1 MAFVFKE
8 TRKDACITNSREHTR
23 FMKKLRLV
31 TCVLVSISLAGCG
44 LRTTEAEDVS
54 VFSERLTKERLEP
67 ITTEPADT
75 TTVSVEIET
84 LHKIAFLGDVSCPAS
99 KRRVER
105 CADEDV
111 RDMITSWGPERVVI
125 VGDVQYQSHSM
136 RDYTESFLPTWGSLR
151 GITKAVPGNHEYA
164 MSQASGYYEA
174 WGLDA
179 GMWSER
185 IGEWLLVGIN
195 TSDGCGVVKCDA
207 GSEQY
212 NWLAEQIRDTECVV
226 VFGHHPRISSGAH
239 GDTERLKD
247 IWELMEANDVEAYV
261 SGHDHHYERVSGG
274 VVTQYVVGTGGA
286 SLRKASREGDTV
298 VEDRHG
304 FLAFTAS
311 DKGAD
316 VSFIA
321 TDGSY
326 DTHSLTCS

>member
-8 TRKDACITNSREHTR
+8 TRKDACITNRREHTR
-23 FMKKLRLV
+23 LMKKSRLV
-31 TCVLVSISLAGCG
+31 TCALVSLSLTGCG
-44 LRTTEAEDVS
+44 LQTTETEDVS

-67 ITTEPADT
+67 TITEPVDT

-84 LHKIAFLGDVSCPAS
+84 LHKIAFLADVSCPSS
-99 KRRVER
+99 KRRAER

-111 RDMITSWGPERVVI
+111 RDMITKWGPERVVI
-125 VGDVQYQSHSM
+125 VGDVQYPSHSM

-164 MSQASGYYEA
+164 TSQASGYYEA

-179 GMWSER
+179 GMWSEK

-195 TSDGCGVVKCDA
+195 TSDECGVVKCDA

-212 NWLAEQIRDTECVV
+212 NWLAQQIQNTECVV
-226 VFGHHPRISSGAH
+226 VFGHHPRVSSGVH
-239 GDTERLKD
+239 GDTKRLKD

-261 SGHDHHYERVSGG
+261 SGHDHHYERVYGD
-274 VVTQYVVGTGGA
+274 VVQYVVGTGGA
-286 SLRKASREGDTV
+286 DLRGAGREGDTV
-298 VEDRHG
+298 VEGRHG

-311 DKGAD
+311 SKGAD

-321 TDGSY
+321 TDGTY
-326 DTHSLTCS
+326 DTHSLTCR